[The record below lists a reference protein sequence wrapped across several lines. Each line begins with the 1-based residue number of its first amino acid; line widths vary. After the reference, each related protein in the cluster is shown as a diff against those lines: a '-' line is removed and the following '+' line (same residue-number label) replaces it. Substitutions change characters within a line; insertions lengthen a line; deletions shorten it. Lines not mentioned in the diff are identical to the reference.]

1 MTLSRADLASRI
13 ELMRL
18 NRPVGV
24 LLLLWPTLA
33 ALWLAQQGTPSIRVL
48 LAFAVGTFVMRTAG
62 CIANDI
68 ADRDFD
74 PHVRRTA
81 RRPLA
86 DGRVSV
92 REAFIWLA
100 VFLALA
106 LAIVITLNVTTRW
119 MAVAGVA
126 IALIYPLLKRWTHLP
141 QLCLGIAFS
150 WGILMAFTAIRQT
163 VPVYGWTFFLASF
176 FWIVAYDTQ
185 YAMVDREDDLH
196 IGVKSTAILF
206 GKWDVLV
213 IHLLMIT
220 MYVSLLT
227 THILA
232 DMQLFS
238 IVTIGIVFICIYQ
251 YQLVKK
257 RDPSDCFN
265 AFRSNVWIG
274 FVMFLAA
281 VLEYL

>member
-1 MTLSRADLASRI
+1 MNISLADLTARI

-18 NRPVGV
+18 DRPAGT

-33 ALWLAQQGTPSIRVL
+33 ALWLAQEGIPPIRVL
-48 LAFAVGTFVMRTAG
+48 LAFAIGTFVMRTAG
-62 CIANDI
+62 CIANDT
-68 ADRDFD
+68 ADRNLD

-81 RRPLA
+81 HRPLA
-86 DGRVSV
+86 DGRMSV

-100 VFLALA
+100 VLLALA
-106 LAIVITLNVTTRW
+106 LAIVTTLNVMTQW

-126 IALIYPLLKRWTHLP
+126 IVLIYPLLKRWTHLP

-150 WGILMAFTAIRQT
+150 WGILMAFTAIQET

-176 FWIVAYDTQ
+176 FWVVAYDTQ
-185 YAMVDREDDLH
+185 YAMVDREDDLR

-206 GKWDVLV
+206 GKWDILA
-213 IHLLMIT
+213 IHLLMIA
-220 MYVSLLT
+220 MYALLIA
-227 THILA
+227 THNLA
-232 DMQLFS
+232 DMRLFS

-251 YQLVKK
+251 YRMIKK

-274 FVMFLAA
+274 FLMFLAA
-281 VLEYL
+281 ILEYL